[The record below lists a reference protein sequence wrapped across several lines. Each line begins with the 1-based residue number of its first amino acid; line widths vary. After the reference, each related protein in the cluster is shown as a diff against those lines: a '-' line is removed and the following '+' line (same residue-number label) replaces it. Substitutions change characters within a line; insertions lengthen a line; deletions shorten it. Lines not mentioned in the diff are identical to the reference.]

1 MCMTRNGRTLKDWA
15 DAVNG
20 SPNPNRA
27 HCINDGALLEAGEGF
42 ALCLPETGDRPRY
55 ICTDCMRNLSKK
67 MRYHANAELRA
78 SSDEP
83 LGSPKKGSLEHTTIG
98 IEIEH
103 IANRFSEKSFY
114 TFKYLIERAFN
125 VKEEDDCSVSG
136 EFPTDKM
143 EGGNKASKMI
153 RKLEKYG
160 FFKFLDDPRTGAH
173 IHAYCDCVEV
183 VRNWYNTLF
192 VPLCRYLAGHSETW
206 LFDRFGSDFRGYAEE
221 IDESTPAG
229 IHSNFVN
236 TQHNHTLEFRLPRM
250 RTAEQYITCLYF
262 WRKVVWTLNQTAWI
276 EKTENNRAERK
287 AQAVEVA
294 NQILKIATEFF
305 E

>member
-1 MCMTRNGRTLKDWA
+1 MCMTRNGRTLKAWA
-15 DAVNG
+15 DEVNG
-20 SPNPNRA
+20 KPNPNRA
-27 HCINDGALLEAGEGF
+27 HCINDGATLEAGEGF
-42 ALCLPETGDRPRY
+42 ALCLPEAGDRPRY
-55 ICTDCMRNLSKK
+55 VCSECMRKLERKL
-67 MRYHANAELRA
+67 RYHGNACERSA
-78 SSDEP
+78 YDEP
-83 LGSPKKGSLEHTTIG
+83 LGTPKKGSLEHTTIG

-103 IANRFSEKSFY
+103 VSNRFSEKSFY

-143 EGGNKASKMI
+143 EGGNKSSKMI

-160 FFKFLDDPRTGAH
+160 FFKFLDNPRTGAH
-173 IHAYCDCVEV
+173 IHVECTCIEF

-192 VPLCRYLAGHSETW
+192 VPLCRWLAGHSEDW
-206 LFDRFGSDFRGYAEE
+206 LIERFGSAFRDYAEE
-221 IDESTPAG
+221 INERTDCG

-250 RTAEQYITCLYF
+250 RTAEQYVTCIYF

-287 AQAVEVA
+287 AQAVEIA
-294 NQILKIATEFF
+294 NQILKIAIEFF